1 MLNTF
6 IITLREGVEIAVVL
20 AIILAYLHQLG
31 ASRSAGRVWLGTTAA
46 AIVSVAAAVGI
57 FAVLHTTEVER
68 FQAPL
73 EGSLKLLA
81 VIILTWMTLWMKRES
96 GAIGSGLRQRVLHAV
111 SDGSVWTL
119 TSLVFISVIREG
131 IETVLFV
138 VGSTQQA
145 SPAAT
150 ISGAILGFAVAA
162 VLGGIVYGGSR
173 HMALKPFFTV
183 TSALLIVMAAGL
195 VVGGVGEFQGLGLLP
210 TGVAPLWST
219 RTLLSDTSIIGGL
232 LSSVFGYA
240 DSPNL
245 VQVVAWIAYLAGALW
260 AYFRPAASPSPVS
273 ERSS

>member
-20 AIILAYLHQLG
+20 AIILAHLRQLG
-31 ASRSAGRVWLGTTAA
+31 ASRSADKVWLGTVAA
-46 AIVSVAAAVGI
+46 AILSVAAAVGI
-57 FAVLHTTEVER
+57 FAVLHMTKVER

-96 GAIGSGLRQRVLHAV
+96 ATISSSLRQRVLHAI

-119 TSLVFISVIREG
+119 ASLAFISVIREG

-145 SPAAT
+145 SPVAT
-150 ISGAILGFAVAA
+150 ISGAVLGFAVAA
-162 VLGGIVYGGSR
+162 ILGAIVYGGSR
-173 HMALKPFFTV
+173 RMALKPFFTV
-183 TSALLIVMAAGL
+183 MSVLLIVMAAGL
-195 VVGGVGEFQGLGLLP
+195 LVGGIGEFQGLGLLP
-210 TGVAPLWST
+210 TGIAPLWST
-219 RTLLSDTSIIGGL
+219 RALLSDTSIVGGL
-232 LSSVFGYA
+232 LGSVFGYV

-245 VQVVAWIAYLAGALW
+245 VQIVAWIAYLTGALW
-260 AYFRPAASPSPVS
+260 AYFRPATSASVTG
-273 ERSS
+273 

>member
-6 IITLREGVEIAVVL
+6 IIALREGVEIAVVL

-31 ASRSAGRVWLGTTAA
+31 AGRSASKVWLGTAAA

-73 EGSLKLLA
+73 EGSLKFLA

-111 SDGSVWTL
+111 SDGSVWML
-119 TSLVFISVIREG
+119 ASLAFISVIREG

-150 ISGAILGFAVAA
+150 ISGAVLGFAVAA

-173 HMALKPFFTV
+173 QLALKPFFTV
-183 TSALLIVMAAGL
+183 TSVLLIVMAAGL
-195 VVGGVGEFQGLGLLP
+195 LVGGVGEFQGLGLLP

-232 LSSVFGYA
+232 LSSIFGYT

-245 VQVVAWIAYLAGALW
+245 VQVVAWIAYLVGALW
-260 AYFRPAASPSPVS
+260 AYFRPATSASVTG
-273 ERSS
+273 

>member
-31 ASRSAGRVWLGTTAA
+31 ATRSAGKVWLGTVAA
-46 AIVSVAAAVGI
+46 AIVSVGAAVGM

-73 EGSLKLLA
+73 EGSLKFLA
-81 VIILTWMTLWMKRES
+81 VIILTWMTVWMKRES

>member
-20 AIILAYLHQLG
+20 AIILAHLRQLG
-31 ASRSAGRVWLGTTAA
+31 ASRSADKVWLGTAAA
-46 AIVSVAAAVGI
+46 AILSVAAAVGI
-57 FAVLHTTEVER
+57 FAVLRTTEVER

-96 GAIGSGLRQRVLHAV
+96 ATISSSLRQRVLHAI

-119 TSLVFISVIREG
+119 ASLAFISVIREG

-138 VGSTQQA
+138 VG
-145 SPAAT
+145 
-150 ISGAILGFAVAA
+150 AIFGE
-162 VLGGIVYGGSR
+162 IVYSGSSR
-173 HMALKPFFTV
+173 MALKPFFTV
-183 TSALLIVMAAGL
+183 MSVLLIVMAAGL
-195 VVGGVGEFQGLGLLP
+195 LVGGVGEFQGLGFLP

-219 RTLLSDTSIIGGL
+219 RAIMSETSIVGGL
-232 LSSVFGYA
+232 LSSVFGYV

-245 VQVVAWIAYLAGALW
+245 VQVIAWITYLAGALW
-260 AYFRPAASPSPVS
+260 AYFRPAASASMAS
-273 ERSS
+273 QQSA

>member
-31 ASRSAGRVWLGTTAA
+31 ASRSAGKVWLGTAAA

-96 GAIGSGLRQRVLHAV
+96 GAIGSSLRQRVLHAV

-119 TSLVFISVIREG
+119 ASLAFISVIREG

-173 HMALKPFFTV
+173 HLALKPFFTV
-183 TSALLIVMAAGL
+183 TSVLLIVMAAGL
-195 VVGGVGEFQGLGLLP
+195 LVGGVGEFQGLGLLP

-219 RTLLSDTSIIGGL
+219 RTLLSDTSIIGGM
-232 LSSVFGYA
+232 LSSVFGYT

-245 VQVVAWIAYLAGALW
+245 VQVVAWIAYLVGALW
-260 AYFRPAASPSPVS
+260 AYFRPARSPSPVS
-273 ERSS
+273 EQAS

>member
-6 IITLREGVEIAVVL
+6 IITLREGVEIAFVL
-20 AIILAYLHQLG
+20 AIILAHLRQLG
-31 ASRSAGRVWLGTTAA
+31 ASRSADKVWLGTAAA
-46 AIVSVAAAVGI
+46 AILSVAAAVGI
-57 FAVLHTTEVER
+57 FAVLRTTEVER

-96 GAIGSGLRQRVLHAV
+96 ATISSSLRQRVLHAV

-119 TSLVFISVIREG
+119 ASLAFISVVREG

-145 SPAAT
+145 SPVAT
-150 ISGAILGFAVAA
+150 ISGAVLGFAVAA
-162 VLGGIVYGGSR
+162 IFGEIVYSGSSR
-173 HMALKPFFTV
+173 MALKPFFTV
-183 TSALLIVMAAGL
+183 MSVLLIVMAAGL
-195 VVGGVGEFQGLGLLP
+195 LVGGIGEFQGLGLLP

-219 RTLLSDTSIIGGL
+219 RAIVSDTSVVGGL
-232 LSSVFGYA
+232 LGSVFGYV

-245 VQVVAWIAYLAGALW
+245 VQIVAWIAYLTGALW
-260 AYFRPAASPSPVS
+260 AYFRPAVSASVTG
-273 ERSS
+273 

>member
-20 AIILAYLHQLG
+20 AIILAYLRQLG
-31 ASRSAGRVWLGTTAA
+31 ASRSASKVWLGTAAA

-57 FAVLHTTEVER
+57 FAVLHTTKVER

-73 EGSLKLLA
+73 EGTLKLLA

-96 GAIGSGLRQRVLHAV
+96 ATIGSSLRQRVLHAV

-119 TSLVFISVIREG
+119 ASLAFISVVREG

-138 VGSTQQA
+138 VGSTQQT

-150 ISGAILGFAVAA
+150 ISGAVLGFTVAAILGE
-162 VLGGIVYGGSR
+162 IVYGGSR
-173 HMALKPFFTV
+173 RIALKPFFTV
-183 TSALLIVMAAGL
+183 MSVLLTVMAAGL
-195 VVGGVGEFQGLGLLP
+195 LVGGVGEFQGLGLLP

-219 RTLLSDTSIIGGL
+219 RAIVSDTSIVGGL
-232 LSSVFGYA
+232 LGSVFGYV

-245 VQVVAWIAYLAGALW
+245 VQVVAWIAYLVGALW
-260 AYFRPAASPSPVS
+260 AYFRPATSASIASQQS
-273 ERSS
+273 T